1 MNIQLLLRYMLLGGV
16 LLFLGAF
23 LLFPIGTVVGVG
35 CDLNL
40 MVEIFRNRIY
50 LEGLW
55 NSFAIAI

>member
-1 MNIQLLLRYMLLGGV
+1 MNIQLVLRYALLAGV

-40 MVEIFRNRIY
+40 MLEIFRNRIY

-55 NSFAIAI
+55 NSFAKC